1 MADEEK
7 RSLEQKFSRLE
18 DSLAKL
24 EDDKLPL
31 DQAFALYQEGMK
43 LLKECNEEID
53 RVEKQVLLLREDGS
67 TDVFEGTTGVQ
78 E

>member
-1 MADEEK
+1 MADEK
-7 RSLEQKFSRLE
+7 RSLEENFELLE
-18 DSLAKL
+18 KSLKKL

-43 LLKECNEEID
+43 VLKECNDEID

-67 TDVFEGTTGVQ
+67 TDVFTASDTIKE
-78 E
+78 